1 MSYADT
7 LLGLLPPV
15 SYNRTAPSVRNAAII
30 DGNCLDEVQNA
41 ARRKLG
47 VIDPRTA
54 GNYLVRWEELLN
66 LDSAGKNGQQRIQA
80 VITKINETGG
90 LSIPYFKQMASSIG
104 YDITITEPQPFR
116 VGVNRAGDRLAPESI
131 MWVWWVNIRNADS
144 RATRFRAGMS
154 VAGDRLTAYGD
165 VIIESV
171 LTELKPAFTNIRF
184 TYKDK

>member
-1 MSYADT
+1 MSYVNT

-15 SYNRTAPSVRNAAII
+15 AYNRTAPAVRNAAII
-30 DGNCLDEVQNA
+30 DGNCLDEIQNA

-47 VIDPRTA
+47 VIDPRTS
-54 GNYLVRWEELLN
+54 GNYIARWEELLN
-66 LDSAGKNGQQRIQA
+66 LDSSGKNGQQRILA

-90 LSIPYFKQMASSIG
+90 LSIPYFMQMAASIG

-116 VGVNRAGDRLAPESI
+116 AGVNRAGDKLAREDI

-154 VAGDRLTAYGD
+154 TAGDRLTAYGD

-171 LTELKPAFTNIRF
+171 LKELKPAFTDIRF